1 MVRSVPLR
9 KVWLPNWLVERVN
22 AYIAVKRAIEPINE
36 AIKTYQE
43 CLGSDFPKTASEEW
57 IYRTAIDLLKAARNY
72 ILYKAKKDRIL
83 KPEDLKEL
91 KKEVIE

>member
-1 MVRSVPLR
+1 MVGF
-9 KVWLPNWLVERVN
+9 LPSWIVERVHG
-22 AYIAVKRAIEPINE
+22 YIAVKRAIEVIDN
-36 AIKTYQE
+36 AIKEYQE

-72 ILYKAKKDRIL
+72 ILWKAKKDRII

-91 KKEVIE
+91 KKEVVK